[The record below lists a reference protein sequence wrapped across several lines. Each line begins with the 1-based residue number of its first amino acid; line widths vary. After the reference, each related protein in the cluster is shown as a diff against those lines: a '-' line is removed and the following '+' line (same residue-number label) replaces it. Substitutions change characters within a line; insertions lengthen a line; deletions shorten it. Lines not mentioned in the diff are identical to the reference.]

1 MADLNWKLFDHN
13 NELVGRF
20 RYPIDAARAATFMP
34 VGAFYRFGAQ
44 KNTLYT
50 ITQNDRDV
58 LSSIKFPADT
68 LHVWFKDMAARLT
81 VSRNNEAQRLRTR
94 ASNPKAVMT

>member
-1 MADLNWKLFDHN
+1 MSDLNWKLYDHN

-34 VGAFYRFGAQ
+34 AGAFYKFGAQ

-58 LSSIKFPADT
+58 LNSIKFPSDT

-81 VSRNNEAQRLRTR
+81 NSRNTEMLRLRKG
-94 ASNPKAVMT
+94 ASSPKAAE

>member
-1 MADLNWKLFDHN
+1 MVDLNWKLFDHN
-13 NELVGRF
+13 SELVGRF

-34 VGAFYRFGAQ
+34 AGAFYKFGTQ

-50 ITQNDRDV
+50 LTQNDRDV
-58 LSSIKFPADT
+58 LNSIRSPADT

-81 VSRNNEAQRLRTR
+81 NSRNTVLVKGASR
-94 ASNPKAVMT
+94 AKASK